1 MSRKQTRADEYRR
14 LADVAT
20 ALAEASPLDN
30 VREKHELA
38 AEKWTNLAKL
48 DDRVRE
54 ETEARESAA
63 EQRQIERSQQLAHG
77 ALSVD

>member
-1 MSRKQTRADEYRR
+1 LSRKQTRADEYRR

-30 VREKHELA
+30 VREKHVLA

-63 EQRQIERSQQLAHG
+63 EARQIERTQALAQDG
-77 ALSVD
+77 LSPE